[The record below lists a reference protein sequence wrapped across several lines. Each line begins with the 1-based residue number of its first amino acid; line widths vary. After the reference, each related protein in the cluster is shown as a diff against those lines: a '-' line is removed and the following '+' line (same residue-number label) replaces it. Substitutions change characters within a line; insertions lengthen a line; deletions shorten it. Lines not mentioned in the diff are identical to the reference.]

1 MLHAIIKDT
10 NIYIMLTLSSVVSSL
25 KGKIKTMEEVAMRRE
40 RRLTFLTK
48 ERDGYINVLKSY
60 QLDSTVDQQIKE
72 LQAEVFINMLVLFNN
87 V

>member
-1 MLHAIIKDT
+1 
-10 NIYIMLTLSSVVSSL
+10 
-25 KGKIKTMEEVAMRRE
+25 MRRE

-72 LQAEVFINMLVLFNN
+72 LQAEVILNRFVIFNIFFQLVKCQAASNDVVKQLE
-87 V
+87 VYPLYL

>member
-1 MLHAIIKDT
+1 
-10 NIYIMLTLSSVVSSL
+10 
-25 KGKIKTMEEVAMRRE
+25 MEEIAMRRE

-72 LQAEVFINMLVLFNN
+72 LQAEVIINDIYFT
-87 V
+87 

>member
-1 MLHAIIKDT
+1 
-10 NIYIMLTLSSVVSSL
+10 
-25 KGKIKTMEEVAMRRE
+25 MRRD

-72 LQAEVFINMLVLFNN
+72 LQAEVSIIIFETCTMGSCLIRTTQELGPGYGLYVICMFL
-87 V
+87 

>member
-1 MLHAIIKDT
+1 MSL
-10 NIYIMLTLSSVVSSL
+10 L

-72 LQAEVFINMLVLFNN
+72 LQAEVIINIFEHV
-87 V
+87 

>member
-1 MLHAIIKDT
+1 MSVLCVII
-10 NIYIMLTLSSVVSSL
+10 SSIVSSL
-25 KGKIKTMEEVAMRRE
+25 KAKIKSMEEVAMRRE

-72 LQAEVFINMLVLFNN
+72 LQAEVLTTEICIV
-87 V
+87 

>member
-1 MLHAIIKDT
+1 MSVLCVII
-10 NIYIMLTLSSVVSSL
+10 SSIVSSL
-25 KGKIKTMEEVAMRRE
+25 KAKIKSMEEVAMRRE

-72 LQAEVFINMLVLFNN
+72 LQAEVLTTEFCIV
-87 V
+87 

>member
-1 MLHAIIKDT
+1 MKILSFLCII
-10 NIYIMLTLSSVVSSL
+10 ISSIVSSL
-25 KGKIKTMEEVAMRRE
+25 KAKIKSMEEVAMRRE

-72 LQAEVFINMLVLFNN
+72 LQAEVLTTEFCII
-87 V
+87 